1 VRNFRPRAER
11 LTRQPDGSAFIAITG
26 LQGHLIVGG
35 GPPLAADVGR
45 IVLFV
50 SSPTDMDP
58 DLIFQAGQFNDGPF
72 PQLCDVLAP

>member
-1 VRNFRPRAER
+1 M
-11 LTRQPDGSAFIAITG
+11 
-26 LQGHLIVGG
+26 GG

-45 IVLFV
+45 IVFFF

-72 PQLCDVLAP
+72 PQLCAVLAP